1 MRLRDKETAEG
12 YEENVE
18 APRKKNKKQK
28 QPKNEGI
35 EDRGKRSDWS
45 GGVRVMTPDMR
56 RRTRRRQETREARKE
71 RVRKGGGGEEAVQG
85 GATAQTD
92 CL

>member
-1 MRLRDKETAEG
+1 
-12 YEENVE
+12 
-18 APRKKNKKQK
+18 
-28 QPKNEGI
+28 
-35 EDRGKRSDWS
+35 
-45 GGVRVMTPDMR
+45 MTPDMR

-71 RVRKGGGGEEAVQG
+71 RKERRGLGKEEEVREAVQG

>member
-1 MRLRDKETAEG
+1 MAEG
-12 YEENVE
+12 YEENI
-18 APRKKNKKQK
+18 AAAKKTEQINKT
-28 QPKNEGI
+28 KNEGI
-35 EDRGKRSDWS
+35 DGRVNAPDWS
-45 GGVRVMTPDMR
+45 GGVRVMTPDMQ
-56 RRTRRRQETREARKE
+56 RRTRRRQETREARKERKE